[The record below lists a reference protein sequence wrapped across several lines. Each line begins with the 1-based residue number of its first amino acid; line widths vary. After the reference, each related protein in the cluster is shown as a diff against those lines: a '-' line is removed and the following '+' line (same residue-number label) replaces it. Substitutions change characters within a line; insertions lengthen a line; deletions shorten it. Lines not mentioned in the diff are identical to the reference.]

1 MNLPKRHKE
10 SPQRLL
16 AHKQTHPPQ
25 TPSYYTGPQSSVAP
39 HSAQSGSPGSP
50 VHALGASTPGAAL
63 ASGSGA
69 ALDLAMGA
77 SGPAVRRGL
86 ADESASAARNTLPL
100 ALSPTRYLRLRL
112 CGWWMVWKV
121 ARRYWPG
128 VCDGG
133 LTVHEDVDIAEPLM
147 MLRARMA
154 LASDS
159 KTACSLCLSPF
170 DSGMRV
176 TRQRGRHSDRL
187 EPLAEAGECGVNGG
201 AAKAG
206 DEASGWSSAQS

>member
-1 MNLPKRHKE
+1 MAFGTQKE
-10 SPQRLL
+10 NGATEKVLSVSSPTSRL
-16 AHKQTHPPQ
+16 TPPQ

-50 VHALGASTPGAAL
+50 VHALGASTPGAAF

-86 ADESASAARNTLPL
+86 ADESASAARNTPAPGPVPHPVSAL
-100 ALSPTRYLRLRL
+100 APVR
-112 CGWWMVWKV
+112 VV
-121 ARRYWPG
+121 DG
-128 VCDGG
+128 V
-133 LTVHEDVDIAEPLM
+133 EDVDIAEPLM

-159 KTACSLCLSPF
+159 KTACSLCLSPL